1 MTRTLSGNSRAF
13 FKWDPAGDFL
23 VYRFGVLVCLLVYL
37 AAMAGLANAA
47 QNAGAQTAAGEPSDS
62 ATYLEAGQSKDFQ
75 LAPNESTIFAV
86 RPAAGVGLRVDFEQT
101 REMLHVKWVEA
112 GGKVH
117 VARTNDAG
125 LRSVVRFTAPGG
137 EREERFEVACL
148 HPHLAC
154 AATVKVSSVG
164 PGATE
169 AVASAAKQEEALAEA
184 ENIRRH
190 GDKTTWPVAL
200 EKFSNV
206 AKVFEA
212 SGDTTMQRAAL
223 NGEARLL
230 LYKLSD
236 YQAARDAATLAT
248 RAGAGD
254 ADPQGQGLAWKT
266 LSSTE
271 YFLGNYEASIAAA
284 QKAIALYK
292 MTGDEYWQGILL
304 GNLAYTYRET
314 GDTDGAL
321 ASSEQAL
328 TIARKLDDQYGI
340 EFNLEALATVHLSRG
355 ELEQA
360 FELYYQALDATRVQ
374 PYPQVEAA
382 IWSGLG
388 DLYSQLNDDKRA
400 EESFE
405 KALTLTK
412 AASDTAGMLKVT
424 SSLGD
429 LYLRQGRAKNAL
441 AALEEGRGEANKLG
455 LVREESILG
464 TGVARSEAALGDQP
478 GAREDFRA
486 AAEAASRIANKDAE
500 ASALL
505 HFADFEYR
513 AGNQARARELY
524 GKSFDLWMQ
533 ESNRAQA
540 AMALASWARLDADA
554 GDLHKASKEIE
565 DALGYFETS
574 RATIASRELRTSFF
588 SSKHAY
594 YDLGVSI
601 WMRLNAL
608 EPRQG
613 HDSKAFALAERASSR
628 ALLDE
633 MAGANA
639 GVPAFVNAPAD
650 LLREQKQNQSR
661 LDALFARM
669 RRLADEP
676 EKNSAQLI
684 KVRVD
689 IEQQLAASDALD
701 ARIRGG
707 SGGTAEFSG
716 AGAASAEEIAKLI
729 GPRAA
734 LAKYWVGAGEAYL
747 WLVTPDGLQSYSLGT
762 NRETIRTLAQQ
773 WLDELQA
780 RSVEKPG
787 EGLEERGRRIASAD
801 VTERTAAEKLGKLL
815 LRPVEKLTDIDRI
828 YIVPDGPLASIP
840 FAALRAAPTQGA
852 TAKNAP
858 GRLVSRFEILAEPSE
873 SMLRVLMAGDG
884 AVASQA
890 TPRIA
895 VFADAVYT
903 ANDPRVSGA
912 RLRQKEPESE
922 AEILRWATE
931 AGMAHL
937 PRLVASR
944 DEAKAIAALNG
955 ESRTSVDLGFAAATA
970 TVRSRDWSQYAVVHF
985 GVHALL
991 NTERPAFSGV
1001 VLTMVDPNG
1010 EPRDGV
1016 LWLNDIYQLHMPV
1029 QLVVL
1034 SGCRTANGREVP
1046 GEGLEGLSRA
1056 FFLAGA
1062 RTVMGSLWSVEDRE
1076 TSLLMKRFYRNLI
1089 RDGMG
1094 PAAALRKAQLA
1105 TAGAAGTS
1113 SPYFWAGFTVQG
1125 DGAEPVMAPSKT
1137 KN

>member
-1 MTRTLSGNSRAF
+1 MTRTPSGSSGTF
-13 FKWDPAGDFL
+13 FESDPVGNFL
-23 VYRFGVLVCLLVYL
+23 VYRFGVLVCLLVSV
-37 AAMAGLANAA
+37 AAMAGLSNAA
-47 QNAGAQTAAGEPSDS
+47 QNAGAPTAAAGPSDS
-62 ATYLEAGQSKDFQ
+62 VTHLEAGQSKDFE
-75 LAPNESTIFAV
+75 LAPNAKTTFAV
-86 RPAAGVGLRVDFEQT
+86 HAAAGVGIRVDFEQT
-101 REMLHVKWVEA
+101 REMLNVRWVDG
-112 GGKVH
+112 GGKPH

-125 LRSVVRFTAPGG
+125 LRAVVRFATPGG
-137 EREERFEVACL
+137 EQEERFEVACL

-154 AATVKVSSVG
+154 AATVKVSAVTQ
-164 PGATE
+164 ATLE
-169 AVASAAKQEEALAEA
+169 MLSNVAKQEEALAEA
-184 ENIRRH
+184 EDIRRH

-200 EKFSNV
+200 EKFRNA
-206 AKVFEA
+206 AKFFEA
-212 SGDTTMQRAAL
+212 AGDTTMQRAAL

-236 YQAARDAATLAT
+236 YQAARDAATFAS
-248 RAGAGD
+248 REGVGD

-271 YFLGNYEASIAAA
+271 YFLGDYEASIAAA

-292 MTGDEYWQGILL
+292 ISGDEYWQGILL

-314 GDTDGAL
+314 GDTDDAL

-328 TIARKLDDQYGI
+328 AIARKLGDEYGI
-340 EFNLEALATVHLSRG
+340 AFNLEALATMHLSRG

-374 PYPQVEAA
+374 PYPEVEAA

-441 AALEEGRGEANKLG
+441 AALEEGRREAKKLG

-478 GAREDFRA
+478 GARENFQA
-486 AAEAASRIANKDAE
+486 SAEAASRIANKDAK

-505 HFADFEYR
+505 HFADFEYL

-540 AMALASWARLDADA
+540 AMALASLARLDADA

-601 WMRLNAL
+601 WMRLDAL
-608 EPRQG
+608 EPKQG
-613 HDSKAFALAERASSR
+613 YDATAFALAERASSR

-676 EKNSAQLI
+676 EKNSAQLT
-684 KVRVD
+684 KVRAD

-716 AGAASAEEIAKLI
+716 AGAASADEIAKLI

-734 LAKYWVGAGEAYL
+734 LAKYWVGAGEGYL

-815 LRPVEKLTDIDRI
+815 LRPVEKLADIDRI

-840 FAALRAAPTQGA
+840 FAALRIALSRAVTG
-852 TAKNAP
+852 NAP
-858 GRLVSRFEILAEPSE
+858 GRLVSRFEIITEPSE
-873 SMLRVLMAGDG
+873 SMLRVLMAADG
-884 AVASQA
+884 PAAAPS

-912 RLRQKEPESE
+912 RARQKEPESE
-922 AEILRWATE
+922 AEIVRWATE

-944 DEAKAIAALNG
+944 DEAKAIATLNG
-955 ESRTSVDLGFAAATA
+955 ESRTSVDLGFAAATE

-1016 LWLNDIYQLHMPV
+1016 LWLNDIYQLHMPAK
-1029 QLVVL
+1029 LVVL

-1062 RTVMGSLWSVEDRE
+1062 RAVMGSLWSVEDRE
-1076 TSLLMKRFYRNLI
+1076 TSLLMQRFYRNLV

-1094 PAAALRKAQLA
+1094 PAAALRKAQLS
-1105 TAGAAGTS
+1105 TAGAAGTTA
-1113 SPYFWAGFTVQG
+1113 PYFWAGFTVQG
-1125 DGAEPVMAPSKT
+1125 DGARPVTTPVKAT
-1137 KN
+1137 N

>member
-1 MTRTLSGNSRAF
+1 LRTLFGF
-13 FKWDPAGDFL
+13 DPAGNFL
-23 VYRFGVLVCLLVYL
+23 ACRLCVLVCLAAL
-37 AAMAGLANAA
+37 AAGATA
-47 QNAGAQTAAGEPSDS
+47 AQTAGVAQNTEPK
-62 ATYLEAGQSKDFQ
+62 ALEPLTYLEEGQNKDFQ
-75 LAPNESTIFAV
+75 LAPNENTTFAV
-86 RPAAGVGLRVDFEQT
+86 RVVAGDGVRVEFEQT
-101 REMLHVKWVEA
+101 REMLNVKWVE
-112 GGKVH
+112 GQGKTH

-125 LRSVVRFTAPGG
+125 LRSVVRFSLPAS
-137 EREERFEVACL
+137 EQEERFEVACL

-154 AATVKVSSVG
+154 AAKVKLS
-164 PGATE
+164 GAAPVTPE
-169 AVASAAKQEEALAEA
+169 AMASAAQQEEAMAEA
-184 ENIRRH
+184 EDIRRH

-200 EKFSNV
+200 EKFKNA
-206 AKVFEA
+206 AKVFES

-236 YQAARDAATLAT
+236 YQAAREASTLAT

-266 LSSTE
+266 LSSAE
-271 YFLGNYEASIAAA
+271 YFLGDYEASIASA

-292 MTGDEYWQGILL
+292 ISGDEYWQGILL
-304 GNLAYTYRET
+304 GNLAYTFREI
-314 GDTDGAL
+314 GDTDSAL

-328 TIARKLDDQYGI
+328 AIARKLDDQYGI
-340 EFNLEALATVHLSRG
+340 AFNLEALATVHLSRG

-388 DLYSQLNDDKRA
+388 DLYSQLNDEKRT

-405 KALTLTK
+405 KALTLAK
-412 AASDTAGMLKVT
+412 AASDTAGMLKIT

-429 LYLRQGRAKNAL
+429 LYLRQGQAKNAL
-441 AALEEGRGEANKLG
+441 AVLEEGRNEAKKLG
-455 LVREESILG
+455 LLREDSILE
-464 TGVARSEAALGDQP
+464 TGVARSEAAMGNQQP
-478 GAREDFRA
+478 AREHFRV
-486 AAEAASRIANKDAE
+486 AAEEASRIANKDAE

-513 AGNQARARELY
+513 AGDQTRARELY

-540 AMALASWARLDADA
+540 AMALASSARLDADA
-554 GDLHKASKEIE
+554 GDLHKAAKEIE
-565 DALGYFETS
+565 EALGYFETS

-601 WMRLNAL
+601 WMRLDAL
-608 EPRQG
+608 EPKQG
-613 HDSKAFALAERASSR
+613 YEAKAFAVAERASSR

-639 GVPAFVNAPAD
+639 VVPAFANAPAD

-661 LDALFARM
+661 LDALFARL

-676 EKNSAQLI
+676 DKNAAQLS
-684 KVRVD
+684 KVRAD

-701 ARIRGG
+701 ARIRAG
-707 SGGTAEFSG
+707 SGGNAEFSG
-716 AGAASAEEIAKLI
+716 AGVASAVEIAKMM
-729 GPRAA
+729 GPSSA
-734 LAKYWVGAGEAYL
+734 LAEYWVGTDEAYL
-747 WLVTPDGLQSYSLGT
+747 WLVTPDGLQSYALGT
-762 NRETIRTLAQQ
+762 NRQAIRAQALR
-773 WLDELQA
+773 WLDALQA
-780 RSVEKPG
+780 RSVEKSG
-787 EGLEERGRRIASAD
+787 EGLENRASRIASAD
-801 VTERTAAEKLGKLL
+801 AAERIEAEKFGKLL
-815 LRPVEKLTDIDRI
+815 LGPVEKLTNIDRI

-840 FAALRAAPTQGA
+840 FAALRLTPTHEPNAKTAPA
-852 TAKNAP
+852 
-858 GRLVSRFEILAEPSE
+858 RLVSRFEILTEPSE
-873 SMLRVLMAGDG
+873 SMLQVLIAG
-884 AVASQA
+884 ASA
-890 TPRIA
+890 TAAQSAPRIA

-912 RLRQKEPESE
+912 GARQTEPAAESE
-922 AEILRWATE
+922 TLRWANE

-955 ESRTSVDLGFAAATA
+955 ESKTSVDLGFKAATE
-970 TVRSRDWSQYAVVHF
+970 TVRNRDWSQYAVVHF

-1010 EPRDGV
+1010 APRDGV
-1016 LWLNDIYQLHMPV
+1016 LWLSDIYQLHIPV

-1076 TSLLMKRFYRNLI
+1076 TSLLMRRFYRNLI
-1089 RDGMG
+1089 REGMG

-1105 TAGAAGTS
+1105 TANAAGTAA
-1113 SPYFWAGFTVQG
+1113 PYFWAGFTVQG
-1125 DGAEPVMAPSKT
+1125 DGAMPVTMPSKAM
-1137 KN
+1137 K